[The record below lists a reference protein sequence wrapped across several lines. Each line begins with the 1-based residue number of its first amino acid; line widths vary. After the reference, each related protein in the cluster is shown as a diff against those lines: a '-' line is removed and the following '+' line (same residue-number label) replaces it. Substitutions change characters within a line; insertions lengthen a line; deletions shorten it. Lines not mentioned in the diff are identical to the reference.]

1 MNAFMAPAIA
11 LMNRLSYGMKFC
23 LISVLFLV
31 PLIIVS
37 SMLVQQS
44 WQRVV
49 ISEHALDSLALVR
62 EQVEI
67 VRRAEQLRD
76 LDTTYFQLTEGEVA
90 RQLEQRTSE
99 IRQNLIERLNAL
111 PVDASVDGASELL
124 EQRDALV
131 DLYRRIGQESTR
143 GRADMSAQAYGQSIS
158 LLGMGASYAG
168 LLQDFDADVRQ
179 VGNMLVNAIPEVTGT
194 LGRGRA
200 VGSYVVE
207 LGYMSSDASRVM
219 DDIVD
224 VLPRIS
230 NDYQQALAFLQGR
243 DEFSALRGQA
253 TRSIESLE
261 TTQLIFEDDVIMANV
276 MTGTWNDF
284 FQRISEQIDTSW
296 NLGDAS
302 LVALESVL
310 DARVSSNY
318 RAMLTLIA
326 LLALVLVVVV
336 YLYGGFYLATRHTI
350 KHLSEKMGQVA
361 KGDMTAQAD
370 IDSRD
375 ELGALGR
382 DFNDSIARIREL
394 IQQVSSMSTQVD
406 EQSNQVQKI
415 SADSSQAVAAQRSQ
429 IEQVATAMNEM
440 SATSQEVASSAAVA
454 VSNAEEVNTVT
465 LNGRSLVESSVKTI
479 EGLANEIE
487 HSVKVIN
494 QLADDS
500 ASISRVLDVIKGVAE
515 QTNLL
520 ALNAAIEAARAG
532 EQGRGFAVVADEVR
546 TLARRTHEST
556 EEIEQMIARLQE
568 GVGAAVKAM
577 GSSHSMTGESVD
589 SSHEVATAL
598 ADILTSI
605 SQIVDQ
611 SQQIAAAAEQQTA
624 VSHDIDQNIVQISE
638 VGERTAVGARQAEE
652 SSQRMGQLVQELQ
665 RIISAFRV

>member
-90 RQLEQRTSE
+90 RQLEERTSE
-99 IRQNLIERLNAL
+99 IRQNLIEQLNAL

-131 DLYRRIGQESTR
+131 DLYQRIGQESTR

-194 LGRGRA
+194 LGQGRA

-243 DEFSALRGQA
+243 EEFSALRGQV

>member
-1 MNAFMAPAIA
+1 MNALMAPAIA

-23 LISVLFLV
+23 LISLLFLL

-62 EQVEI
+62 HQVEI

-76 LDTTYFQLTEGEVA
+76 LDTTYFQLTEGDIA
-90 RQLEQRTSE
+90 QQLEQRTAE
-99 IRQNLIERLNAL
+99 LRRDLVERLNAL
-111 PVDASVDGASELL
+111 PVQSDAPGASDLL
-124 EQRDALV
+124 AQRDALV
-131 DLYRRIGQESTR
+131 ELYQRIGQESTR
-143 GRADMSAQAYGQSIS
+143 GRADMSAQAYGQAIS
-158 LLGMGASYAG
+158 LLGIGASYAG

-194 LGRGRA
+194 LGQGRA

-207 LGYMSSDASRVM
+207 LGYMSSDASRIM

-224 VLPRIS
+224 VVPRITS
-230 NDYQQALAFLQGR
+230 DYQQALGFLQDR
-243 DEFSALRGQA
+243 EEFAGLRSQV
-253 TRSIESLE
+253 TRSIDSLE

-276 MTGTWNDF
+276 MTGTWDEF
-284 FQRISEQIDTSW
+284 FQRISAQIDTSW
-296 NLGDAS
+296 SLGDAT
-302 LVALESVL
+302 LVALETVL
-310 DARVSSNY
+310 DARVTSNY
-318 RAMLTLIA
+318 QAMFTLII
-326 LLALVLVVVV
+326 LLSLVLVVVV

-361 KGDMTAQAD
+361 QGDMTVQAT

-375 ELGALGR
+375 ELGALAR
-382 DFNDSIARIREL
+382 DFNESIARIREL
-394 IQQVSSMSTQVD
+394 IQQVSSMSAQVN
-406 EQSNQVQKI
+406 EQSSQVQQI
-415 SADSSQAVAAQRSQ
+415 SADSSQAVASQRSQ

-440 SATSQEVASSAAVA
+440 AATSQEVASSAAVA
-454 VSNAEEVNTVT
+454 VSNAEEVNTET
-465 LNGRSLVESSVKTI
+465 LNGRALVESSVKVI
-479 EGLANEIE
+479 EGLAGEIE

-556 EEIEQMIARLQE
+556 EEIEQMIARLQA
-568 GVGAAVKAM
+568 GVSAAVKAM
-577 GSSHSMTGESVD
+577 GSSHGMTGESVE
-589 SSHEVATAL
+589 STLKVQAAL
-598 ADILTSI
+598 ANILTSI

-611 SQQIAAAAEQQTA
+611 SQQIAAAAEEQTA
-624 VSHDIDQNIVQISE
+624 VSHDIDQNIVQINE
-638 VGERTAVGARQAEE
+638 VGERTAVGARQTEE

-665 RIISAFRV
+665 RIVSAFRV

>member
-23 LISVLFLV
+23 LISLLFLV

-44 WQRVV
+44 YQRVV

-62 EQVEI
+62 QQVEI

-76 LDTTYFQLTEGEVA
+76 LDTAYFQMTEGQVA
-90 RQLEQRTSE
+90 EQLEQRTAAL
-99 IRQNLIERLNAL
+99 RQDLIERLNAL
-111 PVDASVDGASELL
+111 PVRAEADGASDLL
-124 EQRDALV
+124 ELRDTLV
-131 DLYRRIGQESTR
+131 DLYQRIGQESTR
-143 GRADMSAQAYGQSIS
+143 GRADMSAQAYGQAIS

-168 LLQDFDADVRQ
+168 LMQDYDADVRQ
-179 VGNMLVNAIPEVTGT
+179 VGNILVNAIPEVTST
-194 LGRGRA
+194 LGHGRA

-207 LGYMSSDASRVM
+207 LGYMNSDASRIM
-219 DDIVD
+219 DDILD
-224 VLPRIS
+224 VLPRVR
-230 NDYQQALAFLQGR
+230 NDYQQALGFLDGR
-243 DEFSALRGQA
+243 EEFASLRNEV
-253 TRSIESLE
+253 TRSIESLDA
-261 TTQLIFEDDVIMANV
+261 TQQIFEDDIILAST
-276 MTGTWNDF
+276 MTGSWNEF
-284 FQRISEQIDTSW
+284 FDRITTQVDTSW
-296 NLGDAS
+296 NLGDAT

-310 DARVSSNY
+310 DARVGSNY
-318 RAMLTLIA
+318 QAMFTLII
-326 LLALVLVVVV
+326 LLGLVLVVVV

-361 KGDMTAQAD
+361 QGDMTVQARV
-370 IDSRD
+370 DSRD
-375 ELGALGR
+375 ELGALAS
-382 DFNDSIARIREL
+382 DFNDTILRIREL
-394 IQQVSSMSTQVD
+394 IQQVSSMSAQVN
-406 EQSNQVQKI
+406 EQSDQVQQI

-440 SATSQEVASSAAVA
+440 AATSQEVASSAAVA
-454 VSNAEEVNTVT
+454 VSNAEEVNNET
-465 LNGRSLVESSVKTI
+465 LNGRTLVESSVKVI

-487 HSVKVIN
+487 HAVKVIN
-494 QLADDS
+494 KLADDS
-500 ASISRVLDVIKGVAE
+500 SSISRVLDVIKGVAE

-568 GVGAAVKAM
+568 GVNAAVKAM
-577 GSSHSMTGESVD
+577 GSSHGMTGESVD
-589 SSHEVATAL
+589 STLKVQAAL
-598 ADILTSI
+598 ANILTSI

-611 SQQIAAAAEQQTA
+611 SQQIAAAAEEQTA
-624 VSHDIDQNIVQISE
+624 VSHDIDQNIVQINE

-652 SSQRMGQLVQELQ
+652 SSHRMGQLVQELQ
-665 RIISAFRV
+665 RIVSAFRV

>member
-1 MNAFMAPAIA
+1 MNALMAPAIA

-23 LISVLFLV
+23 LISLLFLL

-62 EQVEI
+62 QQVEI

-76 LDTTYFQLTEGEVA
+76 LDTTYFQLTEGDIA
-90 RQLEQRTSE
+90 QQLEQRTAE
-99 IRQNLIERLNAL
+99 LRRDLVERLNAL
-111 PVDASVDGASELL
+111 PVQSDAPGASDLL
-124 EQRDALV
+124 AQRDALV
-131 DLYRRIGQESTR
+131 ELYQRIGQESTR
-143 GRADMSAQAYGQSIS
+143 GRADMSAQAYGQAIS
-158 LLGMGASYAG
+158 LLGIGASYAG

-194 LGRGRA
+194 LGQGRA

-207 LGYMSSDASRVM
+207 LGYMSSDASRIM

-224 VLPRIS
+224 VVPRITS
-230 NDYQQALAFLQGR
+230 DYQQALGFLQDR
-243 DEFSALRGQA
+243 EEFAGLRSQV
-253 TRSIESLE
+253 TRSIDSLE

-276 MTGTWNDF
+276 MTGTWDEF
-284 FQRISEQIDTSW
+284 FQRISAQIDTSW
-296 NLGDAS
+296 SLGDAT
-302 LVALESVL
+302 LVALETVL
-310 DARVSSNY
+310 DARVTSNY
-318 RAMLTLIA
+318 QAMFTLII
-326 LLALVLVVVV
+326 LLSLVLVVVV

-361 KGDMTAQAD
+361 QGDMTVQAT

-375 ELGALGR
+375 ELGALAR
-382 DFNDSIARIREL
+382 DFNESIARIREL
-394 IQQVSSMSTQVD
+394 IQQVSSMSAQVN
-406 EQSNQVQKI
+406 EQSSQVQQI
-415 SADSSQAVAAQRSQ
+415 SADSSQAVASQRSQ

-440 SATSQEVASSAAVA
+440 AATSQEVASSAAVA
-454 VSNAEEVNTVT
+454 VSNAEEVNTET
-465 LNGRSLVESSVKTI
+465 LNGRALVESSVKVI
-479 EGLANEIE
+479 EGLAGEIE

-556 EEIEQMIARLQE
+556 EEIEQMIARLQA
-568 GVGAAVKAM
+568 GVNAAVKAM
-577 GSSHSMTGESVD
+577 GSSHGMTGESVE
-589 SSHEVATAL
+589 STLKVQAAL
-598 ADILTSI
+598 ANILTSI

-611 SQQIAAAAEQQTA
+611 SQQIAAAAEEQTA
-624 VSHDIDQNIVQISE
+624 VSHDIDQNIVQINE
-638 VGERTAVGARQAEE
+638 VGERTAVGARQTEE

-665 RIISAFRV
+665 RIVSAFRV

>member
-90 RQLEQRTSE
+90 RQLEERTSE
-99 IRQNLIERLNAL
+99 IRQNLIERLNTL

-131 DLYRRIGQESTR
+131 DLYQRIGQESTR

-194 LGRGRA
+194 LGQGRA

-243 DEFSALRGQA
+243 EEFSALRGQV

-394 IQQVSSMSTQVD
+394 IQQVSSMSAQVD

-577 GSSHSMTGESVD
+577 GSSHGMTGESVE
-589 SSHEVATAL
+589 SSREVATAL

>member
-23 LISVLFLV
+23 LISLLFLV

-62 EQVEI
+62 QQVEI

-76 LDTTYFQLTEGEVA
+76 LDTTYFQLTEGEIA
-90 RQLEQRTSE
+90 RQLEQRTAE
-99 IRQNLIERLNAL
+99 LRRDLIERLNAL
-111 PVDASVDGASELL
+111 PVQSNAPGASDMLA
-124 EQRDALV
+124 QRDMLV
-131 DLYRRIGQESTR
+131 DLYQRIGQESTR
-143 GRADMSAQAYGQSIS
+143 GRADMSAQAYGQAISI
-158 LLGMGASYAG
+158 LGMGASYAG

-179 VGNMLVNAIPEVTGT
+179 VGNMLVNAIPQVTGT
-194 LGRGRA
+194 LGQGRA

-207 LGYMSSDASRVM
+207 LGYMSSDASRIM

-224 VLPRIS
+224 VLPLII
-230 NDYQQALAFLQGR
+230 NDYQQALGFLQSR
-243 DEFSALRGQA
+243 EEFVDLRTQV

-261 TTQLIFEDDVIMANV
+261 ATKLIFEDDVIMANV
-276 MTGTWNDF
+276 MTGTWDDF
-284 FQRISEQIDTSW
+284 FQRISAQIDISW
-296 NLGDAS
+296 SLGDAT

-310 DARVSSNY
+310 DARVTTNY
-318 RAMLTLIA
+318 RAMFTLVT
-326 LLALVLVVVV
+326 LLSLVLIVVV

-361 KGDMTAQAD
+361 QGDMTVQAK
-370 IDSRD
+370 IHSRD

-382 DFNDSIARIREL
+382 DFNETIARIREL
-394 IQQVSSMSTQVD
+394 IQQVSSMSAQVD
-406 EQSNQVQKI
+406 EQSNQVQRI
-415 SADSSQAVAAQRSQ
+415 SADSSQAVASQRSQ
-429 IEQVATAMNEM
+429 IDQVATAMNEM
-440 SATSQEVASSAAVA
+440 AATSQEVASSAAVA

-465 LNGRSLVESSVKTI
+465 LSGRTLVESSVKTI

-494 QLADDS
+494 KLADDS

-556 EEIEQMIARLQE
+556 EEIEHMIARLQE
-568 GVGAAVKAM
+568 GVNAAVKAM
-577 GSSHSMTGESVD
+577 GSSHGMTGESVD
-589 SSHEVATAL
+589 STLKVQAAL
-598 ADILTSI
+598 ANILTSI

-611 SQQIAAAAEQQTA
+611 SQQIAAAAEEQTA

-665 RIISAFRV
+665 RIVSAFRV